1 MQDDVVKE
9 RESKKTLAKCQS
21 KYLEMTENKSKLLSP
36 K

>member
-1 MQDDVVKE
+1 MYDDVVKE
-9 RESKKTLAKCQS
+9 REQKSLQNKKS

>member
-9 RESKKTLAKCQS
+9 RERAKILAKCQS
-21 KYLEMTENKSKLLSP
+21 RYLEMTENKPKLLST

>member
-9 RESKKTLAKCQS
+9 REQKALAKCQS